1 MELRNKRKGVP
12 APQQDSRPSKDSSGN
27 ASKRVKSKSQH
38 PPERSSRRLRN
49 RVGEAGPSSRQEGPP
64 EEKPPV
70 GTPGNRSDSQAL
82 EFSQQVKQ
90 EVPAEPDHV
99 ADPGRQHV
107 MAGSSGQ
114 ADQVRLIMR
123 FGNGLLHIRVC
134 VMVPL
139 TCWNGVLPLRGR
151 VNSVALVIALA
162 LKRLCFELACTYVC
176 FVTNLCRTASSCV
189 SHAARVDVMG

>member
-139 TCWNGVLPLRGR
+139 TCWTGYCLCAGESTVLLLLSPWR
-151 VNSVALVIALA
+151 
-162 LKRLCFELACTYVC
+162 LKG
-176 FVTNLCRTASSCV
+176 FVLN
-189 SHAARVDVMG
+189 